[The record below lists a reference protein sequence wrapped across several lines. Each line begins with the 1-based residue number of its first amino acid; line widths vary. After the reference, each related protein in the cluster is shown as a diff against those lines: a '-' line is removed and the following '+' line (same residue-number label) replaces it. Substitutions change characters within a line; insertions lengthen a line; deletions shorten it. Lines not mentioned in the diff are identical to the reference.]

1 MSLDERQRMR
11 KQMSDQA
18 IRLAGASRWQ
28 DAANVN
34 KEFIRIFGDESEALN
49 RLGKAQM
56 ELGQITAARESYGR
70 AITLDSTNTIARR
83 NLDRL
88 ASMKD
93 TSASAANPSQLD
105 TKLFVEETGTAAVAK
120 LQATDPAVS
129 AQMDAGD
136 VVELRVQ
143 GNAVNVHSVKG
154 DYIGMVEPRV
164 GLRLSKAMNSGNQ
177 YAAALVTIEGG
188 IKVMIRETFQHPS
201 MIGKVSFPQARSND
215 VRAYTRKGLLRKEME
230 DIEYGD
236 DEVEDEEETEG
247 WSETREDGDAH
258 QADIDVDNDEESFD

>member
-1 MSLDERQRMR
+1 MPLDERQRMR

-18 IRLAGASRWQ
+18 IKLAGASRWQ

-34 KEFIRIFGDESEALN
+34 KEFLRLFGDDAEALN

-70 AITLDSTNTIARR
+70 AIALDATNTIARR

-88 ASMKD
+88 AGMKD
-93 TSASAANPSQLD
+93 SSASAANPSQLD

-120 LQATDPAVS
+120 LQATDPAIS

-136 VVELRVQ
+136 VVELRAQ
-143 GNAVNVHSVKG
+143 GNAVNVHTVKG
-154 DYIGMVEPRV
+154 DYVGMVEPRV
-164 GLRLSKAMNSGNQ
+164 GLRLSKAMNAGNQ

-247 WSETREDGDAH
+247 WSEAREDGDAH
-258 QADIDVDNDEESFD
+258 QADIDVDTDEESFD

>member
-1 MSLDERQRMR
+1 MSLEDRQRVK
-11 KQMSDQA
+11 KQLSDQA

-28 DAANVN
+28 EAANIN
-34 KEFIRIFGDESEALN
+34 KEFIQRFGDETEALN

-56 ELGQITAARESYGR
+56 ELGQVTAARESYGR
-70 AITLDSTNTIARR
+70 AIALDGTNTIARR

-88 ASMKD
+88 ATMKD
-93 TSASAANPSQLD
+93 SSASAANPSQLD

-120 LQATDPAVS
+120 LQATDPVVS

-154 DYIGMVEPRV
+154 DYVGMVEPRI
-164 GLRLSKAMNSGNQ
+164 GLRLSKAMASGNQ
-177 YAAALVTIEGG
+177 YAAALVSIEGG

-215 VRAYTRKGLLRKEME
+215 IRAYTRKGLLRKEMD

-236 DEVEDEEETEG
+236 DEVEDEEETDG
-247 WSETREDGDAH
+247 WSETREDGDPH
-258 QADIDVDNDEESFD
+258 QADIDVDAEDESFD